1 MIGSFI
7 LESFTP
13 AKVTCSICGETS
25 HLARDC
31 PLRHDR
37 KKVEESRKRDQAY
50 LEFMSELDGE
60 PVPRKR
66 EKKEAISGKVE
77 ESDDMQVDEP
87 SNGPAVAVQPVGG
100 MVPVMMPGVIAYAPV
115 GVMGAMGAMGA
126 MSSVPSMPSMS
137 SVPSMPSMSSMPS
150 IPSTQPTP
158 MQMTWEQQQTLMR
171 NMRRSERMNGL

>member
-60 PVPRKR
+60 PMPRKR

-137 SVPSMPSMSSMPS
+137 SVPSIPSMPS
-150 IPSTQPTP
+150 IPSTQLTP

-171 NMRRSERMNGL
+171 NMRRNERMNGL

>member
-1 MIGSFI
+1 MTGSFI

-115 GVMGAMGAMGA
+115 GAMGAMGA

-137 SVPSMPSMSSMPS
+137 SVPSIPSMPS

>member
-87 SNGPAVAVQPVGG
+87 SNGPVVAVQPVGG

-115 GVMGAMGAMGA
+115 GAMGA

-137 SVPSMPSMSSMPS
+137 SVPSIPSMPS

>member
-1 MIGSFI
+1 M
-7 LESFTP
+7 
-13 AKVTCSICGETS
+13 
-25 HLARDC
+25 
-31 PLRHDR
+31 
-37 KKVEESRKRDQAY
+37 
-50 LEFMSELDGE
+50 
-60 PVPRKR
+60 PRKR

-115 GVMGAMGAMGA
+115 GAMGAMGA

-137 SVPSMPSMSSMPS
+137 SVPSIPSMPS
-150 IPSTQPTP
+150 IPSTQPTS

-171 NMRRSERMNGL
+171 NMRRNERMNGL

>member
-1 MIGSFI
+1 M
-7 LESFTP
+7 
-13 AKVTCSICGETS
+13 
-25 HLARDC
+25 
-31 PLRHDR
+31 
-37 KKVEESRKRDQAY
+37 
-50 LEFMSELDGE
+50 
-60 PVPRKR
+60 PRKR

-87 SNGPAVAVQPVGG
+87 SNGPVVAVQPVGG

-115 GVMGAMGAMGA
+115 GAMGA

-137 SVPSMPSMSSMPS
+137 SVPSIPSMPS

-171 NMRRSERMNGL
+171 NMRRNERMNGL

>member
-1 MIGSFI
+1 MTGSFI

-100 MVPVMMPGVIAYAPV
+100 MVPVMMPGVITYAPV
-115 GVMGAMGAMGA
+115 GAMGA

-137 SVPSMPSMSSMPS
+137 SVPSIPSMPS

-171 NMRRSERMNGL
+171 NMRRNERMNGL

>member
-115 GVMGAMGAMGA
+115 GVMGAM
-126 MSSVPSMPSMS
+126 SSVPSMPSMS
-137 SVPSMPSMSSMPS
+137 SVPSIPSMPS

-171 NMRRSERMNGL
+171 NMRRNERMNGL

>member
-87 SNGPAVAVQPVGG
+87 SNGPVVAVQPVGG

-115 GVMGAMGAMGA
+115 GAMGA

-137 SVPSMPSMSSMPS
+137 SVPSIPSMPS

-171 NMRRSERMNGL
+171 NMRRNERMNGL

>member
-25 HLARDC
+25 HLSRDC

-60 PVPRKR
+60 PMPRKR

-115 GVMGAMGAMGA
+115 GAMGA
-126 MSSVPSMPSMS
+126 MSSVPSIPSMS
-137 SVPSMPSMSSMPS
+137 SVPSMPFMPS
-150 IPSTQPTP
+150 IPSTQSTP

-171 NMRRSERMNGL
+171 NMRRNERMNGL

>member
-60 PVPRKR
+60 PMPRKR

-137 SVPSMPSMSSMPS
+137 SVPSIPSMPS
-150 IPSTQPTP
+150 IPSTQPTS
-158 MQMTWEQQQTLMR
+158 MQMTWEQQQTFMR
-171 NMRRSERMNGL
+171 NMRRNERMNGL

>member
-1 MIGSFI
+1 M
-7 LESFTP
+7 
-13 AKVTCSICGETS
+13 
-25 HLARDC
+25 
-31 PLRHDR
+31 RHDR

-115 GVMGAMGAMGA
+115 GAMGAMGA

-137 SVPSMPSMSSMPS
+137 SVPSIPSMPS
-150 IPSTQPTP
+150 IPSTQPTS

>member
-60 PVPRKR
+60 PMPRKR

-137 SVPSMPSMSSMPS
+137 SVPSIPSMPS
-150 IPSTQPTP
+150 IPSTQPTS

-171 NMRRSERMNGL
+171 NMRRNERMNGL

>member
-1 MIGSFI
+1 M
-7 LESFTP
+7 
-13 AKVTCSICGETS
+13 
-25 HLARDC
+25 
-31 PLRHDR
+31 
-37 KKVEESRKRDQAY
+37 
-50 LEFMSELDGE
+50 
-60 PVPRKR
+60 PRKR

-100 MVPVMMPGVIAYAPV
+100 MVPVMMPGVITYAPV
-115 GVMGAMGAMGA
+115 GAMGAMGA
-126 MSSVPSMPSMS
+126 MS

>member
-60 PVPRKR
+60 PMPRKR

-115 GVMGAMGAMGA
+115 GAM
-126 MSSVPSMPSMS
+126 VRWVRCHQYHPCHPCHQYH
-137 SVPSMPSMSSMPS
+137 PYHPYPLYH
-150 IPSTQPTP
+150 PHNPHP
-158 MQMTWEQQQTLMR
+158 CK
-171 NMRRSERMNGL
+171 

>member
-1 MIGSFI
+1 MIGRFI

-87 SNGPAVAVQPVGG
+87 SNGPVVAVQPVGG

-115 GVMGAMGAMGA
+115 GAMGA

-137 SVPSMPSMSSMPS
+137 SVPSIPSMPS

-171 NMRRSERMNGL
+171 NMRRNERMNGL

>member
-60 PVPRKR
+60 PMPRKR

-115 GVMGAMGAMGA
+115 GAMGAMGA

>member
-137 SVPSMPSMSSMPS
+137 SVPSIPSMPS
-150 IPSTQPTP
+150 IPSTQLTP

-171 NMRRSERMNGL
+171 NMRRNERMNGL

>member
-137 SVPSMPSMSSMPS
+137 SVPSIPSMPS

-171 NMRRSERMNGL
+171 NMRRNERMNGL